1 MTATWQLDDPRV
13 VDGVKTAM
21 LPGDT
26 RASFESPC
34 MVHKGPDPEDPE
46 RLELWLPHT
55 PAAEFIAGVDQ
66 WALTYLTS
74 NAQRF
79 FNLPLSPVQVAKQY
93 QSALATLDGEHP
105 LLRARFSVNAPCEQL
120 DLPNGRPVSWPGLM
134 VWPLFDIKGLWFT
147 EDACGLTVE
156 VLQLEYDFRMYACYT

>member
-1 MTATWQLDDPRV
+1 MSGWTIDDPRV
-13 VDGVKTAM
+13 VNGVKTAKIN
-21 LPGDT
+21 GDT
-26 RASFESPC
+26 QESFRDEC
-34 MVHKGPDPEDPE
+34 VVHKGPDTDNPE

-55 PAAEFIAGVDQ
+55 SAAEFIAGADS

-79 FNLPLSPVQVAKQY
+79 FNRPLSPVQVAKLY
-93 QSALATLDGEHP
+93 HPALETLDGEHP

-120 DLPNGRPVSWPGLM
+120 DLPDGRPESWPGLM

-147 EDACGLTVE
+147 EDACGLTIE
-156 VLQLEYDFRMYACYT
+156 VLKLEYDFRMYAM

>member
-1 MTATWQLDDPRV
+1 MVNGVNTATISGNTQE
-13 VDGVKTAM
+13 
-21 LPGDT
+21 
-26 RASFESPC
+26 SFRDEC
-34 MVHKGPDPEDPE
+34 VVHKGPDADYPE

-93 QSALATLDGEHP
+93 QPALATLDGDHP
-105 LLRARFSVNAPCEQL
+105 LLRARFSVDAPFEQL
-120 DLPNGRPVSWPGLM
+120 GLPDARPDAWPGLM

-147 EDACGLTVE
+147 DGACGLTIE
-156 VLQLEYDFRMYACYT
+156 VLQLEYDFRMYACDT